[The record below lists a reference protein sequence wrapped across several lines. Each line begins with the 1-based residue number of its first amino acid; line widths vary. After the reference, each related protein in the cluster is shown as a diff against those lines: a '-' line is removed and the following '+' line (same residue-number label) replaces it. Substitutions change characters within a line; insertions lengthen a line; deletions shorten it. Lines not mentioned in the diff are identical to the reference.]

1 MEIILGKTAGF
12 CYGVKNTIQ
21 KTEEKL
27 KQHQHLSCLGEL
39 VHNGQ
44 VVKKLAQSGLQIVEN
59 IDQATDKVIIRAH
72 GVSKETYQQAQ
83 ALNLEVFDF
92 TCPNVLRIHKI
103 AEEAANQGY
112 FIFLIGEKKHPENI
126 GTISFCGANSC
137 VIETA
142 ADIATALQSF
152 HKSQLKKLLIVVQTT
167 FNLTKFN
174 QFVAQIKQ
182 ELADD
187 VELQI
192 QNTICNATKI
202 KQDETAKIAQA
213 VDCMIIIGGKNS
225 SNTNKLYDIA
235 KANCPHAVIVEA
247 ATDLDV
253 NYVKQFEKVGIMAG
267 ASTPDDSIKDIIA
280 LLQN

>member
-27 KQHQHLSCLGEL
+27 KQHQPLSCLGEL

-44 VVKKLAQSGLQIVEN
+44 VIKKLAQSGLQIVEN
-59 IDQATDKVIIRAH
+59 IDQAKDKVIIRAH
-72 GVSKETYQQAQ
+72 GVAKEVYQQAE

-112 FIFLIGEKKHPENI
+112 FIFLIGEKKHPENL

-142 ADIATALQSF
+142 ADIETALKLFAQ
-152 HKSQLKKLLIVVQTT
+152 SQLKKLLIVVQTT
-167 FNLTKFN
+167 FNLAKFE

-182 ELADD
+182 QLPADIA
-187 VELQI
+187 LQI

-202 KQDETAKIAQA
+202 KQDETVKIAQA

-235 KANCPHAVIVEA
+235 KANCKNAVIVEA

-253 NYVKQFEKVGIMAG
+253 NYVKQFNKVGIMAG
-267 ASTPDDSIKDIIA
+267 ASTPDDSINEIIQA
-280 LLQN
+280 IKN